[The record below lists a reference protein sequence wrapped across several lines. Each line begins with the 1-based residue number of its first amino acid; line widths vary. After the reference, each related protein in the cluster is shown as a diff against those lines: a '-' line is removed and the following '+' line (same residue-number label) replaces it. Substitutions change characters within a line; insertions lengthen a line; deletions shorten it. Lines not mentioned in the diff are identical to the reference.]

1 MSGTVYLADQ
11 AGRFIGAFGPGVELP
26 VDCVA
31 VPVAPDDGRQVW
43 DGVKWTAPAV
53 AETEEGAVARLTAV
67 VQRHMDAVA
76 RQRNYDTI
84 LSLCTYATST
94 IPRFQA
100 EGQAG
105 VVWRDACWQL
115 GYDLIA
121 RVRAGEAPI
130 PTEAELL
137 AMLPPMQWPTEPVP
151 EAEPDATI

>member
-1 MSGTVYLADQ
+1 MNLRRVLFNGEFFAEWAGTLDELAEFSGLEL
-11 AGRFIGAFGPGVELP
+11 GKLNFEELP
-26 VDCVA
+26 A
-31 VPVAPDDGRQVW
+31 Y
-43 DGVKWTAPAV
+43 
-53 AETEEGAVARLTAV
+53 ETEDQLIDRLTGAVQAY
-67 VQRHMDAVA
+67 MDSVA
-76 RQRNYDTI
+76 QQRNYDTI

-94 IPRFQA
+94 VPRFQA

-121 RVRAGEAPI
+121 QVRAGEAPI

-151 EAEPDATI
+151 EAEPDATT

>member
-1 MSGTVYLADQ
+1 MYRLTETAMVVRLADMAYIPDDPENVDRQ
-11 AGRFIGAFGPGVELP
+11 RYMEWLAQGNEPEPPSGAVIETEDQLI
-26 VDCVA
+26 DRLTVA
-31 VPVAPDDGRQVW
+31 VQGYMDSVAQ
-43 DGVKWTAPAV
+43 
-53 AETEEGAVARLTAV
+53 
-67 VQRHMDAVA
+67 
-76 RQRNYDTI
+76 QRNYDSI

-121 RVRAGEAPI
+121 QVRAGEAHI

-151 EAEPDATI
+151 EAEPDATT

>member
-1 MSGTVYLADQ
+1 MKRVLLDGKFFAEWAGTLEELAEF
-11 AGRFIGAFGPGVELP
+11 AELELKRLTFE
-26 VDCVA
+26 A
-31 VPVAPDDGRQVW
+31 L
-43 DGVKWTAPAV
+43 PA
-53 AETEEGAVARLTAV
+53 AETEEQLIDRLTGAVQAY
-67 VQRHMDAVA
+67 MDSVA
-76 RQRNYDTI
+76 QQRNYDSI

-121 RVRAGEAPI
+121 QVRAGEAHI

-151 EAEPDATI
+151 EAEPDATA

>member
-1 MSGTVYLADQ
+1 MKRVLLDGKFFAEWAGTLEELAEF
-11 AGRFIGAFGPGVELP
+11 AELELKRLTVEALP
-26 VDCVA
+26 A
-31 VPVAPDDGRQVW
+31 
-43 DGVKWTAPAV
+43 
-53 AETEEGAVARLTAV
+53 AETEEQLIDRLTGAVQAY
-67 VQRHMDAVA
+67 MDSVA
-76 RQRNYDTI
+76 QQRNYDSI

-121 RVRAGEAPI
+121 QVRAGEAHI

-151 EAEPDATI
+151 EAEPDATT

>member
-1 MSGTVYLADQ
+1 MYRLMSDGWVVRIVDGAYIPADLANTDRQ
-11 AGRFIGAFGPGVELP
+11 QYERWLAAGNEPEPHPGSP
-26 VDCVA
+26 
-31 VPVAPDDGRQVW
+31 P
-43 DGVKWTAPAV
+43 
-53 AETEEGAVARLTAV
+53 ETEEQLIDRLTGAVQAY
-67 VQRHMDAVA
+67 MDSVA
-76 RQRNYDTI
+76 QQRNYDSV

-121 RVRAGEAPI
+121 QVRAGEAPI

-151 EAEPDATI
+151 EAEPDATT